1 ADALYRDRDDDQP
14 GENCPARPSDS
25 LHGAG
30 EEPENRR
37 QRIGEKAGPVAGA
50 GAPVGARVQQD
61 LNHDRDSQAESEETV
76 PRALIDP
83 SSRREEDEER
93 RKDEESLGGADEQ
106 ARDAGERG
114 MSIERMRA
122 AEADGAVASPE
133 RVEKMHVV
141 VEEGKQCRCRR

>member
-1 ADALYRDRDDDQP
+1 
-14 GENCPARPSDS
+14 
-25 LHGAG
+25 
-30 EEPENRR
+30 
-37 QRIGEKAGPVAGA
+37 
-50 GAPVGARVQQD
+50 RVEQD
-61 LNHDRDSQAESEETV
+61 LNHDGDSQAESEETV
-76 PRALIDP
+76 PGALIDP

-106 ARDAGERG
+106 ARDAGEQG

-141 VEEGKQCRCRR
+141 VEEGKQCRCRRQEPRKGARSQCHEKKGQERGGGQRVGRPVREQESRGDASADDPRLR